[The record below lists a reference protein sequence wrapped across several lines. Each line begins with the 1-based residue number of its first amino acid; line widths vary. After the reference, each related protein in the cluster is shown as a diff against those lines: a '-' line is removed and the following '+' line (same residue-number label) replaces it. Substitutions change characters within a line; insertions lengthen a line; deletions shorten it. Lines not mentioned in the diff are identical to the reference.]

1 MRLLRV
7 FLALVTAVLTA
18 AALAGTAQGQPA
30 PRVLAVEFANDV
42 NPVSADFVID
52 QIERASDGGY
62 SAVAILLDTP
72 GGLAEAMRKIV
83 EAELAST
90 VPVIVYVSPDGAR
103 AASAGV
109 WIGQAA
115 DVLAMAPQTNIGSST
130 PVAVGGDDIPRDLR
144 RKVVNDAAASL
155 RALAEEHGRNGDWAE
170 EAVRKASNLTASQ
183 ALDENVIDRI
193 APDLESLLDAI
204 DGTTTVPK
212 GFVLDTAGADV
223 TTVEMSLWQRI
234 LDTIIDPNIIVLLM
248 SLGVL
253 AITVELFNPG
263 LIFPAAFGAIAL
275 IVGLFG
281 LQVLPFS
288 WAGILLIL
296 VAFGFFVAEAFVV
309 SHGALALAGAIAF
322 VFGALMLFDPA
333 GEAYQ
338 VSLPVA
344 IAVGAALAAFAG
356 LAVAKAL
363 AARRRPAATGS
374 EELAGADGVVRRSLD
389 PEGLVFV
396 HGELWRA
403 RTISGEPL
411 AEGTPVRVERLAD
424 GLVLEVTPGVEHGSL
439 PNDSPGKVPA

>member
-1 MRLLRV
+1 VRSLQA
-7 FLALVTAVLTA
+7 FLALVIAFLAA
-18 AALAGTAQGQPA
+18 AALAGSGQAQAA

-42 NPVSADFVID
+42 NPVSADFAID
-52 QIERASDGGY
+52 QIERANEDGY
-62 SAVAILLDTP
+62 SAVVILLDTP
-72 GGLAEAMRKIV
+72 GGLAESMREIV
-83 EAELAST
+83 EAELASSI
-90 VPVIVYVSPDGAR
+90 PVLVYVSPDGAR

-130 PVAVGGDDIPRDLR
+130 PVSVEGGDIPRDLR

-170 EAVRKASNLTASQ
+170 AAVRQASNLTATE
-183 ALDENVIDRI
+183 ALEQNVIDLI
-193 APDLESLLDAI
+193 APDLPTLLDDV

-212 GFVLDTAGADV
+212 EFVLDTAGADV
-223 TTVEMSLWQRI
+223 TTAEMSIWQRI

-288 WAGILLIL
+288 WAGILLMI

-333 GEAYQ
+333 GDAYQ

-344 IAVGAALAAFAG
+344 IAIGVVLALFAG

-363 AARRRPAATGS
+363 AARRRPATTGS
-374 EELAGADGVVRRSLD
+374 EELVGAAGVVRRTLEPD
-389 PEGLVFV
+389 GLVFV

-403 RTISGEPL
+403 RAVGDEPI
-411 AEGTPVRVERLAD
+411 AEGAPVRVERLAD
-424 GLVLEVTPGVEHGSL
+424 GLVLEVVPGEASQPL
-439 PNDSPGKVPA
+439 PQDTPGKVPA

>member
-1 MRLLRV
+1 MRTLRV
-7 FLALVTAVLTA
+7 FLALVTTVLPA
-18 AALAGTAQGQPA
+18 AALTGSAQAQAA
-30 PRVLAVEFANDV
+30 PRVLAIEFANEV
-42 NPVSADFVID
+42 NPVTAGFAID
-52 QIERASDGGY
+52 QLEKANADGY
-62 SAVAILLDTP
+62 SAVVILLDTP
-72 GGLAEAMRKIV
+72 GGLAESMREIV
-83 EAELAST
+83 EAELASSI
-90 VPVIVYVSPDGAR
+90 PVIVFVSPDGAR

-115 DVLAMAPQTNIGSST
+115 DILAMAPQTNIGSST
-130 PVAVGGDDIPRDLR
+130 PISVQGGDIPRDLR

-170 EAVRKASNLTASQ
+170 AAVRQASNLTATQ
-183 ALDENVIDRI
+183 ALEQNVIDVI
-193 APDLESLLDAI
+193 AAGLPALLDDV

-212 GFVLDTAGADV
+212 GFVLETAGADV
-223 TTVEMSLWQRI
+223 TTAEMSLWQRI

-263 LIFPAAFGAIAL
+263 LVFPAAFGAIAL

-309 SHGALALAGAIAF
+309 SHGALAIAGAVAF

-333 GEAYQ
+333 GDAYQ

-344 IAVGAALAAFAG
+344 VAVGAVLAAFAG
-356 LAVAKAL
+356 FAVAKAL

-374 EELAGADGVVRRSLD
+374 EELVGAAGVVRHSLD
-389 PEGLVFV
+389 PEGLVFL

-403 RTISGEPL
+403 RSVTEEPI
-411 AEGTPVRVERLAD
+411 AEGTPVRVERLAG
-424 GLVLEVTPGVEHGSL
+424 GLVLEVVPGEAPEAL
-439 PNDSPGKVPA
+439 PSRTPGKVPA